1 MWANDLVFINELT
14 AALGVRQTRK
24 VLDVIR
30 RVADQGIAV
39 VLISHNMPEVLEV
52 ADRVQVLRLGLG
64 RRVAEL

>member
-1 MWANDLVFINELT
+1 MWANDLVFMNELT
-14 AALGVRQTRK
+14 FALGVRQTRK

-39 VLISHNMPEVLEV
+39 VLISHDMPEVLEV
-52 ADRVQVLRLGLG
+52 ADRVQVLRLGLD